1 MVDNTCNGKV
11 NKMKKS
17 ILFLSIV
24 LIVTVACKKHKY
36 KACLSADKLTAAIG
50 DTITF
55 SNCSD
60 FDGGYTD
67 SHWLFG
73 DGTDAYSKAQASVTH
88 KYTTSG
94 QYTVTLKIGEK
105 ENGSDKTILLTIQ

>member
-1 MVDNTCNGKV
+1 
-11 NKMKKS
+11 MKKA
-17 ILFLSIV
+17 ILFLSILLLV
-24 LIVTVACKKHKY
+24 FSSCKKHKY
-36 KACLSADKLTAAIG
+36 KACLTANQLTANVG

-73 DGTDAYSKAQASVTH
+73 DGTNAYSKAQASVTH
-88 KYTTSG
+88 TYATAG
-94 QYTVTLKIGEK
+94 QFTVTLNIGEK
-105 ENGSDKTILLTIQ
+105 ENGSEKTILLTIQ